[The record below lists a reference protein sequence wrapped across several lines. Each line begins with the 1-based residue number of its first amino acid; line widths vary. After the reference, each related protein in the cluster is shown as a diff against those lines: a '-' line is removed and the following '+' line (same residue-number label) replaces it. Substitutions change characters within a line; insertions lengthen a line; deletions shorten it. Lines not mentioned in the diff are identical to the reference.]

1 MRPTDHSHRPII
13 ALAAIAA
20 LAAPAAAEPP
30 LRAPGGALDP
40 SLRPRDVYLG
50 TPVAAVPDRATACRV
65 AEHYIQLINSE
76 RFADLPSLFAEDAQV
91 FSPTQ
96 EIALGRKALGAFY
109 AQVGALKPH
118 IIPVAYVGTKS
129 ECMVEFAVRAQVDG
143 KPRYVLAVIDHF
155 TLNKAGLATRMIA
168 FSRGPN
174 PAFLRDEKK

>member
-1 MRPTDHSHRPII
+1 MRPTCHPVL

-20 LAAPAAAEPP
+20 LASPAPAADAP
-30 LRAPGGALDP
+30 LLAPGGALDP

-65 AEHYIQLINSE
+65 AERYIQLINSE
-76 RFADLPSLFAEDAQV
+76 HFADLPALFAEDAQV
-91 FSPTQ
+91 FSPTL

-118 IIPVAYVGTKS
+118 IIPVAYVGTRS
-129 ECMVEFAVRAQVDG
+129 ECMVEFAVRATVDG
-143 KPRYVLAVIDHF
+143 KPRHVLAVIDHF

-174 PAFLRDEKK
+174 PAFLRDERK

>member
-1 MRPTDHSHRPII
+1 MCPRDHSHRLIF

-20 LAAPAAAEPP
+20 LATPAAAGPP
-30 LRAPGGALDP
+30 LLAPGGTLDP

-65 AEHYIQLINSE
+65 AERYIQLIDGG
-76 RFADLPSLFAEDAQV
+76 RFADLPSLFAEDAQI

-96 EIALGRKALGAFY
+96 EIAVGRKALGAFY
-109 AQVGALKPH
+109 AGVGKLKPH

-129 ECMVEFAVRAQVDG
+129 ECLVEFAIRARIDG

-168 FSRGPN
+168 FGRGPN
-174 PAFLRDEKK
+174 PAFLRDEQK